1 MRAPFVITMSQPAA
15 ITIPAAASFVAM
27 PPVPRQLP
35 AADLLGQCRDP
46 VDQMRL
52 RIGARVGVIQPVDV
66 AQQHQKIR
74 MAEPRHDG
82 RQRVVIAEHLVLTSL
97 NFRRR
102 HRVVFVHDRN
112 DAHFRQGRERRLQMR
127 RARRIGHIV
136 IRQQDLPD
144 RMPIFREKFIIGEHQ
159 PALPDRRRRLLEP
172 QLARPLG
179 KAQLVRPDGDGAGAD
194 QNHLMPHIL

>member
-1 MRAPFVITMSQPAA
+1 
-15 ITIPAAASFVAM
+15 
-27 PPVPRQLP
+27 
-35 AADLLGQCRDP
+35 
-46 VDQMRL
+46 MRL
-52 RIGARVGVIQPVDV
+52 RIRPRVGIVQAIDI
-66 AQQHQKIR
+66 AQQHQQIR
-74 MAEPRHDG
+74 VTEPRHDG

-127 RARRIGHIV
+127 RARRVGHIV

-159 PALPDRRRRLLEP
+159 PALPDRRRRLLEA
-172 QLARPLG
+172 QLARPLR
-179 KAQLVRPDGDGAGAD
+179 KPQLIRANRNGAGAD